1 LLAYFKSQ
9 GNLLVSLK
17 FFTMKITAQDE
28 YGLRILVRIAK
39 CKNQSG
45 LSIPQLSDAEGLSQP
60 NVAKLTRILRGEG
73 LINSTKGHVGGY
85 VLARPAAEIT
95 VNDALKALGGRLF
108 DEDFCANHVGVLKLC
123 TNSLDC
129 SIRSLWSMVQSTI
142 DKLLDK
148 ITLADLSNN
157 EKEAAFT
164 FQGFLEKN
172 IN

>member
-1 LLAYFKSQ
+1 
-9 GNLLVSLK
+9 
-17 FFTMKITAQDE
+17 MKITAQDE

-45 LSIPQLSDAEGLSQP
+45 LSIPQLSEAEGLSSP
-60 NVAKLTRILRGEG
+60 NVSKLTRILRVGG

-85 VLARPAAEIT
+85 VLARPAADIT
-95 VNDALKALGGRLF
+95 VNDVLKALGGRLF

-123 TNSLDC
+123 TNSIDC

-148 ITLADLSNN
+148 VTLADLSNS
-157 EKEAAFT
+157 EKDATFT
-164 FQGFLEKN
+164 FQGFLEENATQKE
-172 IN
+172 